1 MADTDLTPK
10 EEVKDTNEVKPYDD
24 LAKQCKVEF
33 DQCLEHQRPKRQEA
47 MVRLK
52 LYNNQK
58 RDKDAVG
65 DTTLFSIFQTV
76 LASLY
81 TDRLMVEW
89 EGREEG
95 DDETAENLN
104 TLAENDY
111 EDMGK
116 DELDFY
122 WIWNTLFFG
131 RGMVDLSEYHRDPET
146 NTYLPIPELIDNM
159 TFLRDPNASSING
172 DRKGRGSC
180 RFFGSEIT
188 MTKRD
193 IEDLPDLVDGFD
205 MHEIKFGQGK
215 DSLTKDSREARNT
228 AQGRQTQKM
237 ESQAALKDNGEYD
250 ITRWFTYA
258 NIEGRTQ
265 KVKVWLANERAKV
278 IAVKVLGDDDWTIID
293 RPLYPTAG
301 DWDGTSLPDLIEDK
315 QRARAVAQNL
325 GLNAMKADLYPMY
338 IYDSNKISNRKDLNF
353 DFDKFIPMDGK
364 GENLNTAIMPMIK
377 SRPNMQLLD
386 FIYTSLDVS
395 SQKATATPEL
405 QQGAMSDNER
415 TLGELNLIA
424 SKADTR
430 YSLSAKVFGWSERDF
445 WRQWYRLYKD
455 NFESKIDEKI
465 VRLSGTFGAKFKKLT
480 RENII
485 TEIDPDVKI
494 ESKVLS
500 RAKQL
505 EERQTLTVF
514 FGLALAEPT
523 ANRRYGLRKLAK
535 LNGMEKD
542 EIERLFP
549 LTIDERIAED
559 QNELLSDNEFVEVLA
574 EDDHNVHLEVHNK
587 ASDTDAKE
595 AHIKT
600 HEKALSIKKTN
611 PEFFPEEDV
620 TEYQPATED
629 GSGGVSELPQPIKP
643 ISPSQTSNQ
652 P

>member
-1 MADTDLTPK
+1 
-10 EEVKDTNEVKPYDD
+10 
-24 LAKQCKVEF
+24 
-33 DQCLEHQRPKRQEA
+33 
-47 MVRLK
+47 
-52 LYNNQK
+52 
-58 RDKDAVG
+58 
-65 DTTLFSIFQTV
+65 
-76 LASLY
+76 
-81 TDRLMVEW
+81 
-89 EGREEG
+89 
-95 DDETAENLN
+95 
-104 TLAENDY
+104 
-111 EDMGK
+111 
-116 DELDFY
+116 
-122 WIWNTLFFG
+122 
-131 RGMVDLSEYHRDPET
+131 
-146 NTYLPIPELIDNM
+146 
-159 TFLRDPNASSING
+159 
-172 DRKGRGSC
+172 
-180 RFFGSEIT
+180 
-188 MTKRD
+188 
-193 IEDLPDLVDGFD
+193 
-205 MHEIKFGQGK
+205 
-215 DSLTKDSREARNT
+215 
-228 AQGRQTQKM
+228 
-237 ESQAALKDNGEYD
+237 
-250 ITRWFTYA
+250 
-258 NIEGRTQ
+258 
-265 KVKVWLANERAKV
+265 
-278 IAVKVLGDDDWTIID
+278 
-293 RPLYPTAG
+293 
-301 DWDGTSLPDLIEDK
+301 
-315 QRARAVAQNL
+315 
-325 GLNAMKADLYPMY
+325 
-338 IYDSNKISNRKDLNF
+338 
-353 DFDKFIPMDGK
+353 MDGK

-445 WRQWYRLYKD
+445 WRQWYKLYKD
-455 NFESKIDEKI
+455 NFDSKIDEKI

-485 TEIDPDVKI
+485 TDIDPDVKI